1 MKQGIIVAALMLGQP
16 AIAATAA
23 SAVENFILGAHRAAV
38 GPDAAT
44 HRMAGM
50 SGLSSWV
57 EDVQIRQNTES
68 TINPF
73 ASGASTAYE
82 FRLMPKAWG
91 QRAAEQ
97 GVLGARAALQEAQRK
112 DALNGAL
119 YRRYLVLLDFLAQRA
134 AAQHLIISSSVLEGD
149 VQINRS
155 LVGSREFSAKR
166 LLDAEVA
173 LARSRGLAGVS
184 LRRLNA
190 LRFQLDLPP
199 SSEAQVLAD
208 DKPDWL
214 IDHRQIRQTIGQELS
229 LEQMPAVTRLRL
241 EVERVSFEADVIKA
255 RQRLGIVS
263 LSAEY
268 TVGANNSNS
277 TENRT
282 QFMVSL
288 NIPLGSGNFKSIN
301 SQYAVREAQAAYQQR
316 QAADLHSLGLMR
328 TSMLQW
334 LDEWE
339 LIQASLQKNAGRL
352 TTTAAKTDPELVLT
366 LRTEQIRQLKEL
378 ADVEQKAMAA
388 YIDYLYLSGLLAE
401 QPLRNWIRQGSPAIP
416 LS

>member
-1 MKQGIIVAALMLGQP
+1 MRQSIIVAALTLWQP
-16 AIAATAA
+16 VIAATPA
-23 SAVENFILGAHRAAV
+23 SAVESFILGAQTEVTWPESA
-38 GPDAAT
+38 GQQIP
-44 HRMAGM
+44 GM

-57 EDVQIRQNTES
+57 EDVQIRQNTQS

-73 ASGASTAYE
+73 ASGASTAYQ
-82 FRLMPKAWG
+82 FRLTPKAWG

-97 GVLGARAALQEAQRK
+97 GVLSVRAGLQEAQSK

-119 YRRYLVLLDFLAQRA
+119 YRRYLVLLDHFAQRA
-134 AAQHLIISSSVLEGD
+134 ATQHLIVSSGLLEGE

-155 LVGSREFSAKR
+155 LVGSREFSAKK

-173 LARSRGLAGVS
+173 LARSQGLAGIS
-184 LRRLNA
+184 LRRLNT
-190 LRFQLDLPP
+190 LRAQLSLPP
-199 SSEAQVLAD
+199 RTEAQVLSES
-208 DKPDWL
+208 KPEWF

-229 LEQMPAVTRLRL
+229 PEQLPAITRSRL
-241 EVERVSFEADVIKA
+241 EAQRIGFEADVIKA

-263 LSAEY
+263 ISAEVV
-268 TVGANNSNS
+268 VGANNSNS
-277 TENRT
+277 SDNRS
-282 QFMVSL
+282 QFTVSV
-288 NIPLGSGNFKSIN
+288 NIPLGSGNFKSID
-301 SQYAVREAQAAYQQR
+301 SRYALQEAQVAYQQR

-334 LDEWE
+334 LEEWE
-339 LIQASLQKNAGRL
+339 LVQASLQKNAGRL
-352 TTTAAKTDPELVLT
+352 TTSAVKTDPELALT

-378 ADVEQKAMAA
+378 ADVEQKAVAA

-401 QPLRNWIRQGSPAIP
+401 QPLRNWIRHGGPAIP